1 LGSLAVTLLC
11 VHAPINASELWRAL
25 KKQGETLEL
34 QNRYGLAAITYQK
47 CLQEI
52 PKQNDSA
59 RALLE
64 TLLATAYVHSNRPQE
79 AKPYVA
85 DLVSIVNR
93 TGVAGLQPEFMVAV
107 KDLTEACD
115 SWPREAPYEQRG
127 QVYHEQYVI
136 DVALAALD
144 RKSPD
149 AVDDEIKIEVL
160 LSDEY
165 KNAADYSN
173 AVTHAKKCLDLLTAH
188 PRDSADAANVSRL
201 LIDCL
206 RKLHRDKE
214 ANAIAREFAEKR
226 ISNNNDAYSDF
237 LTDEEKAAM
246 AKVKSRSQL
255 SK

>member
-1 LGSLAVTLLC
+1 M
-11 VHAPINASELWRAL
+11 WR
-25 KKQGETLEL
+25 
-34 QNRYGLAAITYQK
+34 
-47 CLQEI
+47 
-52 PKQNDSA
+52 
-59 RALLE
+59 
-64 TLLATAYVHSNRPQE
+64 
-79 AKPYVA
+79 
-85 DLVSIVNR
+85 
-93 TGVAGLQPEFMVAV
+93 
-107 KDLTEACD
+107 
-115 SWPREAPYEQRG
+115 WQRWIG
-127 QVYHEQYVI
+127 
-136 DVALAALD
+136 
-144 RKSPD
+144 KSPD